1 MEIKFK
7 VFDKSKGEFWPKTYT
22 AAELAAS
29 RQFPSNIETWYEF
42 VPEPLIDEAIAYQW
56 AAHCLKSLEGLVEA
70 YKLQQ
75 VADRIASAIMEAAR
89 RE

>member
-29 RQFPSNIETWYEF
+29 RQFPSNI
-42 VPEPLIDEAIAYQW
+42 
-56 AAHCLKSLEGLVEA
+56 G
-70 YKLQQ
+70 
-75 VADRIASAIMEAAR
+75 
-89 RE
+89 